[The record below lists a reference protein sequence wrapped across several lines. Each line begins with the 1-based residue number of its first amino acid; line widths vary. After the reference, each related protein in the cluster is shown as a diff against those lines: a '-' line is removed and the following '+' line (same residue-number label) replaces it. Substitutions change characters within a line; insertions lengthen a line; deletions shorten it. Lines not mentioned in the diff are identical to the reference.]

1 MPQAA
6 RGVAQIVGKGPED
19 GNLALLPTFFARL
32 LNATERDKWPGGTL
46 RRESYPLRRSI
57 RSDEQCGRAAL
68 RRAHRYLCY
77 PRSEYACGGVNREAT
92 SSVAPISAPEP
103 VRSRWRGVPN
113 LQF

>member
-46 RRESYPLRRSI
+46 RRESYPFRRSI

-77 PRSEYACGGVNREAT
+77 PRSDPRRAMVDLIHGHEAGNSGHSQRKPT
-92 SSVAPISAPEP
+92 APGSPLLGD
-103 VRSRWRGVPN
+103 S
-113 LQF
+113 